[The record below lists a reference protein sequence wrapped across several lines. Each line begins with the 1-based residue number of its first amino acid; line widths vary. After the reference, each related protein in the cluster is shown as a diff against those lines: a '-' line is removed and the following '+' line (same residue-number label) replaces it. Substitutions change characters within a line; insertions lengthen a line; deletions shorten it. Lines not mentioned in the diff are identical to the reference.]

1 METNKI
7 RAELNSIETK
17 STMLRINKTRSWFF
31 EKINKMDKPL
41 SRFIKKKR
49 ERTQI
54 NTIRNERGETTANA
68 SEIQRILRNYYEE
81 LYAKKCEN
89 LDDMNTFLEKY
100 NLPKLSE
107 EEAETVKIPIA
118 ADKIEAVIEEFP
130 IHNSTGLDS
139 FKGEF

>member
-1 METNKI
+1 MGK
-7 RAELNSIETK
+7 
-17 STMLRINKTRSWFF
+17 
-31 EKINKMDKPL
+31 
-41 SRFIKKKR
+41 
-49 ERTQI
+49 
-54 NTIRNERGETTANA
+54 
-68 SEIQRILRNYYEE
+68 
-81 LYAKKCEN
+81 
-89 LDDMNTFLEKY
+89 FLEKY